1 LFHDAMF
8 PLIIHGMD
16 KKRDPRFEAERMSVK
31 PRYPRPDWLKVR
43 LPGGENFSRLKS
55 LVREKQLHT
64 VCQDARCPNIGEC
77 WGNGTAT
84 FMLLGEVCTRSCRFC
99 AVKTGLPPECDYD
112 EPSRVAYAIRKMQ
125 LRYAVITSV
134 DRDDLSDGGASIFA
148 ETIRQT
154 RAACPGIRLEV
165 LIPDFRGSS
174 EALRVVA
181 EAKPDVLG
189 HNVETVPRLY
199 RSVRPGSRYQRSLDL
214 LSNAKLLESRLV
226 TKSSIMLGLGERHDE
241 ILEVLEDLRNT
252 AVDIVTLGQYLQPTR
267 ANLPVKKFY
276 TPEEFAEY
284 QDCAY
289 SLGFQSVASG
299 PLVRSSY
306 HAEQQAA
313 HAIS

>member
-1 LFHDAMF
+1 MDTKETPEQDADNASRNRR
-8 PLIIHGMD
+8 H
-16 KKRDPRFEAERMSVK
+16 
-31 PRYPRPDWLKVR
+31 PRPDWLKVR
-43 LPGGENFSRLKS
+43 LPAGENYTRLKS
-55 LVREKQLHT
+55 LVREQKLHT

-77 WGNGTAT
+77 WGEGTAT
-84 FMLLGEVCTRSCRFC
+84 FMILGEVCTRSCRFC
-99 AVKTGLPPECDYD
+99 AVKTGLPPECDGG
-112 EPSRVAYAIRKMQ
+112 EPSRVASAIRKMQ

-148 ETIRQT
+148 DTIRRT

-181 EAKPDVLG
+181 EARPDVLG

-199 RSVRPGSRYQRSLDL
+199 PSVRPGSRYPRSLDL
-214 LSNAKLLESRLV
+214 LSNAKMMESRLV

-241 ILEVLEDLRNT
+241 ILEVLEDLRNA

-267 ANLPVKKFY
+267 ANLPVEKFY
-276 TPEEFAEY
+276 TPEEFAAY
-284 QDCAY
+284 RDRAY

-306 HAEQQAA
+306 HAEQYAA
-313 HAIS
+313 NPTS